1 MSDITIKHPLKL
13 NLSVI
18 DAEDVLPSF
27 EMSMTITIPH
37 LSGNLEY
44 RADSLWFECSKWDA
58 FIKDT
63 SLSDTTTSTLES
75 MCESFKIKLTKKQ
88 EKYSFSISCKIKTLS
103 KGTFNFEVTY
113 ELNRDVFLQISK
125 KFEQFPVWW

>member
-1 MSDITIKHPLKL
+1 MSDIIINQPLKL
-13 NLSVI
+13 NLSVR

-27 EMSMTITIPH
+27 ETSMTITIPH

-44 RADSLWFECSKWDA
+44 RADSIWFECSKWDA

-75 MCESFKIKLTKKQ
+75 MCESFKIKLAKEQ

-103 KGTFNFEVTY
+103 KGTFNFETKY
-113 ELNRDVFLQISK
+113 ELNSDELSQITE
-125 KFEQFPVWW
+125 KFEQFPTWW